1 LTPKAQAKKLI
12 GAPGRT
18 RFPSTCAELCFA
30 AALIPLLRLS
40 THGKI
45 VLLSGGGATTKLMP
59 FFSAYAASKTAVVR
73 FGETLAENL
82 REAGIDVNC
91 VVPGALNTQMLE
103 EVLAAGPEK
112 VGPVL
117 LSGLGAPEGI
127 GWRVDRSCR
136 CLCVYFTTSDSN
148 GITGKFISG
157 VWDPWTNFEVHRKD
171 LQDTDVYT
179 LRRIVPHERG
189 LHSG

>member
-1 LTPKAQAKKLI
+1 
-12 GAPGRT
+12 
-18 RFPSTCAELCFA
+18 
-30 AALIPLLRLS
+30 
-40 THGKI
+40 
-45 VLLSGGGATTKLMP
+45 MP

-136 CLCVYFTTSDSN
+136 YLCVYF
-148 GITGKFISG
+148 
-157 VWDPWTNFEVHRKD
+157 
-171 LQDTDVYT
+171 YY
-179 LRRIVPHERG
+179 LRQ
-189 LHSG
+189 